1 MAAEYQVNIKLN
13 TQQFKAEL
21 SKLDKVVKDAGTI
34 NLAPTKQQ
42 TSALKLQSK
51 EIKDQAKQA
60 KTLLQLESQRITI
73 DRQRQRLWHAT
84 DRLEQKGKNRRTK
97 EIRDTIRE
105 RATALE
111 QKNLLKETGYEA
123 EKLIKNA
130 QHSLILE
137 KQKTAEIRKQQN
149 QGLALRRLGDRA
161 GRISRRAGP
170 QLALPSSQ
178 LIQEQRSAEF
188 TARANERTARA
199 YARSAERGKEVLA
212 ASQASAKAAEQHY
225 RWVEKR
231 GAVGAPSSPL
241 NVVGGRVRPGRQGW
255 LSRMQ

>member
-84 DRLEQKGKNRRTK
+84 DRLEQKGNNRRTK

-105 RATALE
+105 RANALE
-111 QKNLLKETGYEA
+111 QKNLLLVKEKGYEA

-130 QHSLILE
+130 QHSLRLE
-137 KQKTAEIRKQQN
+137 KLKTAAIRTQQN
-149 QGLALRRLGDRA
+149 QG
-161 GRISRRAGP
+161 
-170 QLALPSSQ
+170 
-178 LIQEQRSAEF
+178 
-188 TARANERTARA
+188 
-199 YARSAERGKEVLA
+199 
-212 ASQASAKAAEQHY
+212 
-225 RWVEKR
+225 
-231 GAVGAPSSPL
+231 
-241 NVVGGRVRPGRQGW
+241 
-255 LSRMQ
+255 